1 MDEREI
7 GAGASCFLIKD
18 ERIIGDWY
26 STPIYQFLKD
36 EGFICWGKAK
46 SHADIDWL
54 YINIYS
60 KVYSKGMYG
69 VGLTRV
75 VGGHAIT
82 FEEFL
87 TIYNIYKKY
96 EGFSMLKMTAEEQKS
111 SKSTVPA
118 LTKTCD
124 TPRPRSEEYGFS
136 KKRLRDGDEARPLWC
151 WIDGCLFQYR

>member
-1 MDEREI
+1 MNEREI
-7 GAGASCFLIKD
+7 GTGASCFLIKD

-46 SHADIDWL
+46 SHAGVDWL

-96 EGFSMLKMTAEEQKS
+96 EGFSTLKMTAAEQKEFEEHCEQI
-111 SKSTVPA
+111 KGTQ
-118 LTKTCD
+118 KTS
-124 TPRPRSEEYGFS
+124 REVE
-136 KKRLRDGDEARPLWC
+136 K
-151 WIDGCLFQYR
+151 